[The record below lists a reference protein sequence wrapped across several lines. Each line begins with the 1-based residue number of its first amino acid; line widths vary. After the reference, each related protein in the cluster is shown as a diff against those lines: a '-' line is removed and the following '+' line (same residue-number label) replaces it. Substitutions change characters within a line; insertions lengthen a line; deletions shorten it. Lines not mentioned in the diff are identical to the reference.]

1 MSQMR
6 QENTELKHRLRH
18 SGQSNQTS
26 TAANNSSFS
35 NGSGPTTADVV
46 SANSK
51 LKKQIESLKKELQE
65 LSLAHER
72 LRTEAA
78 REVSRWKLKIGS
90 VNPSH
95 VDSIA
100 VPTAI
105 DSMTMMTTM
114 LPKGTVLADLKSRV
128 LVLEQ
133 ELRSERLKSTIS
145 GARMHPTA
153 TSTRRAHASN
163 FSPGHLSRHTGR
175 DRGGSSTV
183 TVTRPTH
190 SWVSRSMS
198 ADTALRMRSPR
209 GTSDLVPQRLPAST
223 WSHPHGS
230 ASPKHT
236 AGSRRASPRVPSSS
250 SSLGGSRF
258 DPTAYQRQKQQ
269 LKDLQSMTSKA
280 WGVGVSR
287 SDKHRHRSPNGPRH
301 ESGYSSANSQVQYLT
316 SSVYHHLIIGCNQF
330 IYSSSLTSHLVL
342 PWLQTVQSYH
352 FYNSFPAER

>member
-1 MSQMR
+1 MR

-26 TAANNSSFS
+26 TATNNSSFS
-35 NGSGPTTADVV
+35 NGSGPNSADVV

-78 REVSRWKLKIGS
+78 REVSLWKLKIGS

-105 DSMTMMTTM
+105 DSMTTTM
-114 LPKGTVLADLKSRV
+114 LPKGTVLADLKRRV

-133 ELRSERLKSTIS
+133 ELRSERLKSTFS
-145 GARMHPTA
+145 SARMHPTA

-175 DRGGSSTV
+175 DRGGGS

-190 SWVSRSMS
+190 SWASRSIS

-209 GTSDLVPQRLPAST
+209 GTSDDLVSQRLPAST

-230 ASPKHT
+230 ASPKHA
-236 AGSRRASPRVPSSS
+236 AGSRRASPRVPSS

-301 ESGYSSANSQVQYLT
+301 ESGYSSANSQVQYLISPPYIII
-316 SSVYHHLIIGCNQF
+316 SS
-330 IYSSSLTSHLVL
+330 
-342 PWLQTVQSYH
+342 
-352 FYNSFPAER
+352 